1 MNSVA
6 IIGGGITGLCAG
18 YRLQELGVPVTVYEA
33 SPRVGGVIQ
42 TVEQDGFLAEV
53 GPNTILETSPLISD
67 LIRKLGLESERIYS
81 DPAAAHRYVVR
92 QGKPVR
98 VPESIAGFL
107 GTRLFSPAAKLRLG
121 AEPFVR
127 RGTDT
132 EESVADFVRRRLGT
146 EFLDYGV
153 NPLIGG
159 IYAGNPERLS
169 LRYAFPRLLE
179 VEQRYGS
186 LLIGQ
191 VLGARERR
199 RRKEKSKQNAPKFS
213 FLHGLETLTK
223 ALQEKL
229 TWAISFC
236 SPIQKIR
243 RTDKAWEVCLRSRD
257 REIIREHSAILLAAP
272 AHKLGSIAVEQ
283 GRFCENVSLGLLG
296 KIHYAPVASLV
307 LGFRRE
313 DIDHPLDG
321 FGALVPELEH
331 RNILGVIFSSSLF
344 PNRAPSGHATLSC
357 YLGGMRS
364 PALATCSTQRAV
376 ECALTDL
383 NAILGMRGRP
393 VFVRH
398 SIFAQAIPQYEIGF
412 GRFKAFMNDLEVKM
426 PGLFLAGHF
435 RDGISLSDSIVAGH
449 TAAHKIRHFVS
460 GGGICAANEHPDAAA
475 LQERTK
481 AITVENGE
489 DFVPQPEEEEVFS

>member
-6 IIGGGITGLCAG
+6 IIGGGITGLCAA

-42 TVEQDGFLAEV
+42 TVEKDGFLAEL
-53 GPNTILETSPLISD
+53 GPNTILETSPLIID
-67 LIRKLGLESERIYS
+67 LIRKLELESERIYS
-81 DPAAAHRYVVR
+81 APAAANRYVVR
-92 QGKPVR
+92 QGKPVQ
-98 VPESIAGFL
+98 VPDSIAGFL

-127 RGTDT
+127 RGANT
-132 EESVADFVRRRLGT
+132 EESVADFVRRRLGK
-146 EFLDYGV
+146 EFLDYAV

-169 LRYAFPRLLE
+169 LRYAFPKLLE

-186 LLIGQ
+186 LLLGQ
-191 VLGARERR
+191 VLGARERKH
-199 RRKEKSKQNAPKFS
+199 RKEKSKQNAPKFS

-229 TWAISFC
+229 AWPISFC
-236 SPIQKIR
+236 SPIEKIR
-243 RTDKAWEVCLRSRD
+243 RTERAWEVCLGSRD
-257 REIIREHSAILLAAP
+257 SEITREHSAILLAAP
-272 AHKLGSIAVEQ
+272 AHKLGGISIEQ
-283 GRFCENVSLGLLG
+283 GRSCESLSLGPLG
-296 KIHYAPVASLV
+296 KIRYAPVASLV

-321 FGALVPELEH
+321 FGALVPELE
-331 RNILGVIFSSSLF
+331 NKSILGVIFSSSLF
-344 PNRAPSGHATLSC
+344 PNRAPSGHVTLSC

-364 PALATCSTQRAV
+364 PALARCSTERAV

-383 NAILGMRGRP
+383 NAILGVRGRP

-398 SIFAQAIPQYEIGF
+398 SIFNQAIPQYDLGF
-412 GRFKAFMNDLEVKM
+412 GSFKAFMNDLETKL

-449 TAAHKIRHFVS
+449 TVAGRIRHFLS
-460 GGGICAANEHPDAAA
+460 DGICDANEHRDALA
-475 LQERTK
+475 LRDGTEGMTGESPQE
-481 AITVENGE
+481 
-489 DFVPQPEEEEVFS
+489 FVPQPEKEEVFS